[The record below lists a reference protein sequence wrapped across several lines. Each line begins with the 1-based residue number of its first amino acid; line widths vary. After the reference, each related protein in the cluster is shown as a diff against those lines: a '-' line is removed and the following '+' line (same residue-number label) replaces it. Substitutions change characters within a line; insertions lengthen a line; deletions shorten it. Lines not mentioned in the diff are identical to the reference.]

1 MRIFAVL
8 FVVSL
13 IKAEIRLYSGIQC
26 RHNRTETINFTTQE
40 QVNFTCKPYKKYL
53 IWFFENTTLAVVNT
67 CDNDGVLLPNNL
79 TSGLAFSVKRAKLI
93 LHRPIVEGTYHCQSG
108 GCYHSFTLVNV
119 TSSSTTAPETTNLS
133 SDTNKPRFGGE
144 LWVPS
149 LTEGGSHIEVVGYL
163 ILGVVL
169 GGCIAVLYQLPCW
182 VEIKIFICWVRHCG
196 EEP

>member
-1 MRIFAVL
+1 MKIFAVL

-40 QVNFTCKPYKKYL
+40 QVNFTCKLHKKYL
-53 IWFFENTTLAVVNT
+53 IWFFNNTTLAVVNT

-93 LHRPIVEGTYHCQSG
+93 LHCPIVQGTYHCQSG
-108 GCYHSFTLVNV
+108 PCHHIFHLVNV
-119 TSSSTTAPETTNLS
+119 TSSSNSSETNLS
-133 SDTNKPRFGGE
+133 SRTNRPNLEVSLRLF
-144 LWVPS
+144 PS
-149 LTEGGSHIEVVGYL
+149 KEGISPYKVVGYF

-169 GGCIAVLYQLPCW
+169 GGW
-182 VEIKIFICWVRHCG
+182 KSIFICCVRHCG
-196 EEP
+196 EEA

>member
-13 IKAEIRLYSGIQC
+13 IKAELRTYFGIPC
-26 RHNRTETINFTTQE
+26 RHPRNKTVFFTNQTKVRLNCTTNR
-40 QVNFTCKPYKKYL
+40 KYL
-53 IWFFENTTLAVVNT
+53 LWTFQDTSLAVVNT
-67 CDNDGVLLPNNL
+67 RDNDGVLIPNNL
-79 TSGLAFSVKRAKLI
+79 TSGLTFSTNKTKLI
-93 LHRPIVEGTYHCQSG
+93 LHHPFVEGTYQCRHGPCV
-108 GCYHSFTLVNV
+108 HNFHLVNL
-119 TSSSTTAPETTNLS
+119 TSSSTVAPETTNLS
-133 SDTNKPRFGGE
+133 SDTNKPRVGGE

-149 LTEGGSHIEVVGYL
+149 LTEGGKPIEVVGYL
-163 ILGVVL
+163 ILGAVL